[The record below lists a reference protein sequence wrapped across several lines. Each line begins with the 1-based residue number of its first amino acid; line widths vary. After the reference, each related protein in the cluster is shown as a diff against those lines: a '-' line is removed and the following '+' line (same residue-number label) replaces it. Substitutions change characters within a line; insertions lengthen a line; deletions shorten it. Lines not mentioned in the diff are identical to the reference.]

1 MRSVTSNDSMLSIR
15 LLRTSI
21 LENFLHE
28 AGIEKKRG
36 TLSRLKNIMSAVVR
50 IVYEELMHC

>member
-1 MRSVTSNDSMLSIR
+1 MLSIR